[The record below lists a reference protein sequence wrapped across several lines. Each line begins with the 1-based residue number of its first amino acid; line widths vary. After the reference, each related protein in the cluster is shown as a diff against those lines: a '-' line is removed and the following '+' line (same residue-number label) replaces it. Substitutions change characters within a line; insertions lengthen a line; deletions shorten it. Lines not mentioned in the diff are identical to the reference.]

1 MMMPGQMMPMQ
12 MSDGSMQMVQMPMQ
26 NGMMQ
31 QQQQQPQQPQQMQM
45 QQMQMQ
51 QMMPQQMTMQQQQQ
65 GIERES
71 NRSAPLPA
79 YYACVLFF
87 ACPLGSHTR
96 WPSARPRSH
105 RRHDDAKRHEWVA
118 GSLDPML
125 MPLMLLP
132 FTL

>member
-1 MMMPGQMMPMQ
+1 MQ
-12 MSDGSMQMVQMPMQ
+12 MQPRQQQP
-26 NGMMQ
+26 
-31 QQQQQPQQPQQMQM
+31 QQQQQPQKQQQQPQQMQ
-45 QQMQMQ
+45 QPQMQ

-65 GIERES
+65 GTEREL

-79 YYACVLFF
+79 YHACVLFF

-125 MPLMLLP
+125 MPLLLLP